1 MTRKIKMFKYVFI
14 IPEAELKRRWFNFQV
29 IITRSINS
37 ESYHNLVTKAKFY
50 HISAHVWAGDFGL
63 TKE

>member
-1 MTRKIKMFKYVFI
+1 MFKYVFI

-29 IITRSINS
+29 IITSSINS

-50 HISAHVWAGDFGL
+50 HISARLGRRFWSHQRMMHS
-63 TKE
+63 